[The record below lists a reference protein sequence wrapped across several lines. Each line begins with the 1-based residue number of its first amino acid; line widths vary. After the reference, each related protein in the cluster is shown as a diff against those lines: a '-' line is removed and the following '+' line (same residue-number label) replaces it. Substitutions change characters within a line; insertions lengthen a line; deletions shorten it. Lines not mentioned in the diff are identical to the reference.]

1 MTDIFAPAPPAETLE
16 QRIARWPSRILF
28 PNTPRPGHPAF
39 VGPSPLFRQCDMY
52 DPRPNVPGVT
62 YWGD

>member
-1 MTDIFAPAPPAETLE
+1 MNIFAPMPRAETIE
-16 QRIARWPSRILF
+16 ARIARWPSRILF
-28 PNTPRPGHPAF
+28 PATPRPGHPDF
-39 VGPSPLFRQCDMY
+39 IGPSPLFRQSDMY